1 MSPRLAQRK
10 ELGFSAAAEV
20 ALAMILTWGD
30 LRPFL
35 HCGGGGPRSGDFRS
49 SILPFSPLRWRYPSP
64 TSMDG

>member
-35 HCGGGGPRSGDFRS
+35 HSGGGTHPQQAWTDSCDHKAALLKYGQRK
-49 SILPFSPLRWRYPSP
+49 I
-64 TSMDG
+64 THE